1 VIIQSG
7 GVALASH
14 PHWLGWQRAPKNATG
29 NLLGNCEHLEVQLR
43 RKTGIVVS
51 TSAAVCRA
59 KWNAYTE
66 DQLLHNGQG
75 QGRGQ
80 YWEEHLKQ
88 VGARHAVQQRIPGKS
103 AVLNWNLYYT

>member
-1 VIIQSG
+1 MADTVRMKMQ
-7 GVALASH
+7 LATC
-14 PHWLGWQRAPKNATG
+14 WATVSTFK
-29 NLLGNCEHLEVQLR
+29 VQLR

-51 TSAAVCRA
+51 TPAAVCRA

-66 DQLLHNGQG
+66 DQLLHHRQG
-75 QGRGQ
+75 QGSGQ

-103 AVLNWNLYYT
+103 AVLTWILHYT